1 MFKYI
6 YIILFSLTL
15 TNLGVA
21 QNILTKAQAIQ
32 ITLENNFDI
41 KIAKNDIEVA
51 KNNTSRELNGYLPTV
66 NATAGINSRLGG
78 SKQKFGNGNEN
89 TTSNAFNWGSNATVQ
104 ANYTLVD
111 KSRDLVVKQLE
122 EVANLRDLQLRQTIE
137 NNVLAVFN
145 NYYQVA
151 QLAQNS
157 GVLEQTIE
165 LSKKRL
171 QRAQYQYDYGQG
183 IRLNVLNAEVDI
195 QRDSINLLNL
205 KNQLSIAKRN
215 LNVAMGRATNT
226 DFVVD
231 TVVNYN
237 QQLNLESLIEAAKN
251 NNVLIQVLNQN
262 LTISALD
269 FDIIDAS
276 KKPTLDA
283 NANYNFT
290 FSDNAAGSFIDI
302 SNSRGLA
309 AGVTL
314 SWNLYDGGRRKLQ
327 NQNAKINVETQ
338 LVQKEQ
344 IQQQLER
351 DVTNA
356 WDSYQNALFILGAE
370 AKNLSINQLNFE
382 RTEEQFKVGQVNSVE
397 FRQAQLNLLNAATS
411 LNTAKFDAK
420 VIEIQLLQLSGQL
433 MEGVD

>member
-1 MFKYI
+1 MFRYI
-6 YIILFSLTL
+6 SSIIIVLIL
-15 TNLGVA
+15 TNTIIA

-32 ITLENNFDI
+32 ITLENNYDI

-78 SKQKFGNGNEN
+78 SKQRFGNGNEN

-157 GVLEQTIE
+157 AVLEQTIE

-205 KNQLSIAKRN
+205 SNQLSNAKRN
-215 LNVAMGRATNT
+215 LNVAMGRRTNT
-226 DFVVD
+226 EFEVD
-231 TVVNYN
+231 TLVNYN
-237 QQLNLESLIEAAKN
+237 QQLNLVGLIEAAKN

-262 LTISALD
+262 LAVSALD
-269 FDIIDAS
+269 FDIIAAS
-276 KKPTLDA
+276 QKPTLSA

-290 FSDNAAGSFIDI
+290 FSDNAAGSFIDV
-302 SNSRGLA
+302 SNTRGLS

-314 SWNLYDGGRRKLQ
+314 SWNLYDGGRRKMQ

-338 LVQKEQ
+338 LVQKAQ

-356 WDSYQNALFILGAE
+356 WDSYQNALFILRAE